1 MQQTQTAI
9 MNHKPSGDIVTTV
22 NTPSVQSN
30 INNNIKVNNNANN
43 ASVTSLGNSVLNS
56 VVVKNTT
63 QTVNGKTQTIATAP
77 DAKAK
82 QVLKEAV
89 DAVVNSFAKHTQGY
103 GRGEFIQFLI
113 NFLMNI
119 YRNSI
124 T

>member
-1 MQQTQTAI
+1 

-30 INNNIKVNNNANN
+30 NIKVNNSA
-43 ASVTSLGNSVLNS
+43 NSVNSVVNS
-56 VVVKNTT
+56 VVVKSAT

-103 GRGEFIQFLI
+103 GRGEFFFIFFII

-119 YRNSI
+119 YRKSS